1 MLVLPFMKQ
10 VQFLNMMN
18 YKDKQA
24 GGTFLGI
31 IIGLIIG
38 LAIAVVV
45 ALMITKTPV
54 PFVNRANKDKTPEPT
69 ASQMSDPNKALYGN
83 KDAAREAAKDFAK
96 DGATPAQPSAQ
107 TPTAQT
113 PAAQTPAKN
122 DTKAPVVDKST
133 TDKTATDKP
142 KDASA
147 KTDNPEDKW
156 TFYLQT
162 GAFHDQAD
170 ADGAKAK
177 LALQGFEAQVSER
190 QSDSGVLYRVRVG
203 PFSQIDAMNKVRAKM
218 SDNGIDVAVVR
229 IPK

>member
-1 MLVLPFMKQ
+1 MINTK
-10 VQFLNMMN
+10 
-18 YKDKQA
+18 YKQA

-45 ALMITKTPV
+45 ALVITKTPV
-54 PFVNRANKDKTPEPT
+54 PFVNRTAKEKTPEPT
-69 ASQMSDPNKALYGN
+69 ANQMVDPNKALYGN
-83 KDAAREAAKDFAK
+83 KDAAKEAAKEFAK
-96 DGATPAQPSAQ
+96 DDVPAIPPPATPTTDSK
-107 TPTAQT
+107 
-113 PAAQTPAKN
+113 TPAKADTKS

-133 TDKTATDKP
+133 TDKP
-142 KDASA
+142 KDATA

-156 TFYLQT
+156 TFYLQA

-170 ADGAKAK
+170 AESAKAK

-190 QSDSGVLYRVRVG
+190 PSENGVLYRVRVG
-203 PFSQIDAMNKVRAKM
+203 PFGQIDAMNKVRSKM
-218 SDNGIDVAVVR
+218 TESGVDVAVVR